1 MTDSANFSDTSIR
14 RRDSL
19 SYVSK
24 VDLQYEP
31 NDDELRQITQLQR
44 ALNNTDIKNE
54 SSFMV
59 GMKIST
65 DRSNGGGSSTRS
77 KTIVTRVSNEPRGA
91 DEKLK

>member
-24 VDLQYEP
+24 VDLQFEP

-59 GMKIST
+59 VRKISS

-77 KTIVTRVSNEPRGA
+77 KTIVRRVSNESRGA
-91 DEKLK
+91 DERLK